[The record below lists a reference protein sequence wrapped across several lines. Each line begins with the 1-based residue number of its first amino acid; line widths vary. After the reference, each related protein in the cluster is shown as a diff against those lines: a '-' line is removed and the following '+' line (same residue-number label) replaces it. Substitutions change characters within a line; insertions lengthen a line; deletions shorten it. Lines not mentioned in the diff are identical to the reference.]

1 MFPYSSAVPEI
12 LLPVLAMF
20 LAERLFVLRGMR
32 TPAQVARVR
41 GCWFLQPNTISRF
54 RYPMGFATVAI
65 LHLGWPKLAFLF
77 FTFWMITDLT
87 DGEIA
92 RRCNLFTP
100 KGESI
105 DPLSDKLMY
114 GPLLAYFAWQGVY
127 PVWLVVLFLSFD
139 FLGQVSRS
147 FIPNKAANLFGKA
160 KTFLVVLLLT
170 ITGLEWIYGPLAL
183 HRAIRPLLGF
193 CTALSLCSIAFRI
206 IPNYWYANIL
216 SLMNMVCGLAGI
228 WVILAGHP
236 PVYAFGLVF
245 LGQFLDLFDGRA
257 AERWGSTPRGE
268 VFDDVADG
276 TSFGLTVGLI
286 VATSFASLAVGIS
299 LGLAYLAATWYRLL
313 RFVVEKRKAGVLGG
327 VKTFAGMPSPGGA
340 LLVGSGCLIL
350 GSDVLKAIVVL
361 GGAGLMVS
369 RFPYSHFGRAALPR
383 IPRIAR
389 VLALALFIVLLAQ
402 GVRKDEYGLPLA
414 ISFAAALAYVVS
426 PLLAW
431 AAGKRE
437 ARGG

>member
-1 MFPYSSAVPEI
+1 MFPYSAAVPEI
-12 LLPVLAMF
+12 LLPVLAM
-20 LAERLFVLRGMR
+20 LAVERLFVLRGMR
-32 TPAQVARVR
+32 TPKQIAWVR
-41 GCWFLQPNTISRF
+41 GCWFLHPNTISRL
-54 RYPMGFATVAI
+54 RYPMGFLSVAI

-92 RRCNLFTP
+92 RHCNLSTP
-100 KGESI
+100 KGETI

-114 GPLLAYFAWQGVY
+114 GPPLAYFAWQGWY
-127 PVWLVVLFLSFD
+127 PIWLVALFLFFD
-139 FLGQVSRS
+139 FLGQASRS
-147 FIPNKAANLFGKA
+147 FLPNKAANLFGKA

-170 ITGLEWIYGPLAL
+170 ITTLEWIYGPHAL
-183 HRAIRPLLGF
+183 HRAILPLLGF
-193 CTALSLCSIAFRI
+193 CTALSLCSMAFRV

-228 WVILAGHP
+228 WVILAGYP

-268 VFDDVADG
+268 IFDDVADG

-286 VATSFASLAVGIS
+286 VATSFASLSTGIA
-299 LGLAYLAATWYRLL
+299 LGLLYLAATWYRLV
-313 RFVVEKRKAGVLGG
+313 RFVLEKRKAGVLGG

-350 GSDVLKAIVVL
+350 GGDLLKAIVVL
-361 GGAGLMVS
+361 GAAGLMVS
-369 RFPYSHFGRAALPR
+369 RIPYSHFGRAALPR

-389 VLALALFIVLLAQ
+389 VLVLALFLVLLAQ
-402 GVRKDEYGLPLA
+402 GVRRDEYGAPLA
-414 ISFAAALAYVVS
+414 ISFALALIYVAS
-426 PLLAW
+426 PVLLRV
-431 AAGKRE
+431 AG
-437 ARGG
+437 RGEDRQ